1 MQYEIRLCAMEV
13 YKMKHRM
20 FRNVQS
26 SSARLFAKIDGEIFM
41 WQRVKI
47 FIYKNEGLLECMWY
61 LVMVEM
67 QSIYDNM
74 NIIKLALCLRK

>member
-1 MQYEIRLCAMEV
+1 MYKNNHWVGLKRNDASNWLVIDAAVLCNGDV
-13 YKMKHRM
+13 YKMKHAM

-47 FIYKNEGLLECMWY
+47 FIYKNEGLLECM
-61 LVMVEM
+61 
-67 QSIYDNM
+67 
-74 NIIKLALCLRK
+74 